1 MTNSKKTYVIDNLK
15 QLIDINGDTVNFE
28 ADFVVSNKEG
38 REFEMLVVD
47 QTTLDNSEKLDYKKV
62 KGQIS
67 GKVRSDKNVYQNYF
81 LILKSEKPIELEVSI
96 NKVEVNPADSTISIP
111 SSKKDKNGMW
121 YNTMPP
127 QAFPKKEKGKKD
139 IFIFLL
145 IIGLLIVGAFLFYKF
160 YWSKKSSTVPR
171 GNAFNSFNPNSP
183 YNSPFNSPFNSIDPT
198 RDIESRFLN
207 RRERRKTVFKPVDS
221 ESESSSPEIRRN
233 ISPEPVTEIRSEP
246 KKEVRIESPKAS
258 EPRSEPPKLR
268 SESPLG
274 KVASPER
281 VTDEPDIPLS
291 KLTIDKSIGS
301 SNEKSNENS
310 NERPNEKSSIE
321 KPILKPSLNQKTTYS
336 KESLLNRL
344 KNISALKHEDES

>member
-81 LILKSEKPIELEVSI
+81 LILKSEKPVELEVSI
-96 NKVEVNPADSTISIP
+96 NKVEINPADATITIP
-111 SSKKDKNGMW
+111 ASKKDKNNMW

-127 QAFPKKEKGKKD
+127 QAIPKKEKGKKD

-145 IIGLLIVGAFLFYKF
+145 LVGFLILGAFLFYKF
-160 YWSKKSSTVPR
+160 YWSKKTSTVPR

-183 YNSPFNSPFNSIDPT
+183 FNSPVNSIDPT

-221 ESESSSPEIRRN
+221 DSESSSPEIRRN
-233 ISPEPVTEIRSEP
+233 VSPEPEVRNDVRNNSPEPRSEVRNEAR
-246 KKEVRIESPKAS
+246 KEVRIESPEVRNEVRNEVN
-258 EPRSEPPKLR
+258 EP
-268 SESPLG
+268 
-274 KVASPER
+274 VY
-281 VTDEPDIPLS
+281 DIP
-291 KLTIDKSIGS
+291 I
-301 SNEKSNENS
+301 
-310 NERPNEKSSIE
+310 
-321 KPILKPSLNQKTTYS
+321 
-336 KESLLNRL
+336 
-344 KNISALKHEDES
+344 A